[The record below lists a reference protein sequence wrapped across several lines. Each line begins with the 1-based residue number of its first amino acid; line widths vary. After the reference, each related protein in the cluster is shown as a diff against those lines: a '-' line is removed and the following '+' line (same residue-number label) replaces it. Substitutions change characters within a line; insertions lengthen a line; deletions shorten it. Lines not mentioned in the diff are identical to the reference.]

1 MYHFNPKSPYKSNSF
16 RNPLTSRIQ
25 SFKWSLGQKI
35 KIPGLNIQENT
46 QKNPGILLGSI
57 NIVMMI
63 YSLNPILQKRWK
75 EMNMYWIQEWIN
87 KAKFVSVSIF
97 FIPPFSC
104 LSGYYWVYSSS
115 QEEERKKQI
124 LTQKPIFSSKYMF
137 FFHPHGYSVA
147 TQAWKQ
153 RNEKKLT
160 YLKKFG
166 FSKNID

>member
-1 MYHFNPKSPYKSNSF
+1 MKKISLRGQKILDFKSMQFYMYHFNPKSPYKSNSF

-97 FIPPFSC
+97 FHS
-104 LSGYYWVYSSS
+104 
-115 QEEERKKQI
+115 
-124 LTQKPIFSSKYMF
+124 PIFL
-137 FFHPHGYSVA
+137 PERLLLSVL
-147 TQAWKQ
+147 
-153 RNEKKLT
+153 E
-160 YLKKFG
+160 
-166 FSKNID
+166 